1 MEDYETK
8 AIRVWMR
15 QVMDSRSWSANRWA
29 TLAGTSPTNIT
40 RFLNGA
46 KFTPSSKTLAKL
58 VYVAGSSPQLSRAME
73 INESKSR
80 VVPVYRAS
88 IEGVISAGAMSVYN
102 LDGDIAAYIS
112 DFECATAVISVGDTI
127 VIRKDSK
134 MSPGDYILFVRNNKM
149 MASTK
154 LDNNSMIINSQP
166 PEMLK
171 IKDVKVLGQIVQVIK
186 HYDKRQTE

>member
-15 QVMDSRSWSANRWA
+15 QIMNSREWSANRWA

-58 VYVAGSSPQLSRAME
+58 IYVAGSSPQLSQAAE
-73 INESKSR
+73 INEANSR
-80 VVPVYRAS
+80 VVPVYEALECGE
-88 IEGVISAGAMSVYN
+88 IVSAGVMSVYN

-112 DFECATAVISVGDTI
+112 SFECVTTSVSLGDTI
-127 VIRKDSK
+127 VVRRDKK
-134 MSPGDYILFVRNNKM
+134 FEVGNYILFIRENKLNC
-149 MASTK
+149 ATK
-154 LDNNSMIINSQP
+154 LEGSTIITHNNP
-166 PEMLK
+166 PELLK
-171 IKDVKVLGQIVQVIK
+171 IKDVDVLGKFMQVIK
-186 HYDKRQTE
+186 SYEN